1 MDATPL
7 VIRRQIFRLN
17 KISRVMAILEELR
30 ITYKENQSL
39 NDKHNNL
46 WGELDWLDE
55 LHRLLYYYDMEIDE
69 LVGQNDI
76 TN

>member
-1 MDATPL
+1 
-7 VIRRQIFRLN
+7 
-17 KISRVMAILEELR
+17 MAILEELR